1 MARSPDRARVRGHTA
16 KTQSDA
22 GLAEVIRDT
31 ARLWRKH
38 ELGYDQTKY
47 VVEHVRRELEL
58 APPTGRRRSV
68 DRLDRVEVERL
79 IQAAYRT
86 LSRHGLMIKTLFL
99 TGARVSEFVQVRVE
113 DLHLDSD
120 PPQMN
125 LRHAKARASRYVPI
139 LPSLVINGLR

>member
-1 MARSPDRARVRGHTA
+1 MRGHRA
-16 KTQSDA
+16 KAPSES
-22 GLAEVIRDT
+22 GLAAVIRAT
-31 ARLWRKH
+31 TRLWRKH
-38 ELGYDQTKY
+38 GLAYDQTKY
-47 VVEHVRRELEL
+47 VVEHVRRELAL

-86 LSRHGLMIKTLFL
+86 RSRRGLMIKSLFL

-120 PPQMN
+120 PPQD
-125 LRHAKARASRYVPI
+125 S
-139 LPSLVINGLR
+139 SC